1 MSAMASDARM
11 SENPIVN
18 LAGILFPLVG
28 LIKIPR
34 SGIQQ
39 STYRTLRIISAPN
52 VPSESYN
59 ALSVSKNNT
68 GIKK

>member
-1 MSAMASDARM
+1 M
-11 SENPIVN
+11 VF
-18 LAGILFPLVG
+18 GFYTVILRVG
-28 LIKIPR
+28 H
-34 SGIQQ
+34 
-39 STYRTLRIISAPN
+39 YRTLRIISAPN

>member
-1 MSAMASDARM
+1 VED
-11 SENPIVN
+11 NKGKIVLPPVVTFTYKN
-18 LAGILFPLVG
+18 HW
-28 LIKIPR
+28 R
-34 SGIQQ
+34 ED
-39 STYRTLRIISAPN
+39 TYRTLRIISAPN